1 MSNECKWPLCICPS
15 RKDCQ
20 LKVAQASCVITQ
32 SNGVEQFNEGTR
44 DTKEMSKTHT
54 IFFDANIL
62 VETEKAF
69 RIKVINRKGAQTTVW
84 IPKSRCC
91 AEICMRRTQAPPH
104 DYVEF
109 KKYYAP
115 NFFIK

>member
-1 MSNECKWPLCICPS
+1 MVCKWPLCICPA
-15 RKDCQ
+15 REHCQ
-20 LKVAQASCVITQ
+20 LKQVNIKTNCPIL
-32 SNGVEQFNEGTR
+32 SNDEGAR
-44 DTKEMSKTHT
+44 DLSNTHT
-54 IFFDANIL
+54 LFFSANII

-84 IPKSRCC
+84 VPKSRCIV
-91 AEICMRRTQAPPH
+91 ELCMRRTQEPPH
-104 DYVEF
+104 DYVEL